1 MVSWDFQAVFEL
13 LLFQMWKISQNLAEN
28 LGTSLKTHFQQL
40 ITQEELE
47 NPW

>member
-1 MVSWDFQAVFEL
+1 MVSWDFQVVRVIAVPNVKNKPKSR
-13 LLFQMWKISQNLAEN
+13 KI

-47 NPW
+47 KLW